1 MNGANR
7 CLVAE
12 ETRCNFFVLVN
23 GYCQLGKFNLD
34 DNQYVGNSLND
45 STIYLRSDLGESN
58 SLSISLS
65 NLKYENFTHR
75 YPNLH
80 LHGRYTILCL
90 VFEALFQICKFTFH
104 RLS

>member
-1 MNGANR
+1 MDGANR

-65 NLKYENFTHR
+65 NLKYENF
-75 YPNLH
+75 
-80 LHGRYTILCL
+80 YTQISQLTSTWKIYYIILG
-90 VFEALFQICKFTFH
+90 F
-104 RLS
+104 